1 MCIGPEINFYIDDT
15 PLENV
20 SRFKYLGSFIS
31 RLKHCVFNNHD
42 LAIETKIKVYKQN
55 LLLVLMYESETWTLY
70 AHEIRQ
76 LRTFQQRHLRAI
88 LKIRWDDFISNEDQ

>member
-42 LAIETKIKVYKQN
+42 LDIETKIKVYKQN
-55 LLLVLMYESETWTLY
+55 LLLVLCMRVKLGRSMHTKSGNCVLSSNDTSEL
-70 AHEIRQ
+70 
-76 LRTFQQRHLRAI
+76 F
-88 LKIRWDDFISNEDQ
+88 